1 MECGCRNVAGHHT
14 PDKTGQFSRD
24 SSFGDVGSGME
35 RNALVFAFQPVNSPV
50 CISNH
55 FRGIAGLPFLLR
67 FGFFT
72 HSTAAVTV
80 CRFNEQS
87 AQMAVSGLGDSG
99 TELLHAAGV
108 FTRYKTQISG
118 KLRCRPEAAEIANLC
133 QKRQGSMGSD
143 PAETA

>member
-1 MECGCRNVAGHHT
+1 
-14 PDKTGQFSRD
+14 
-24 SSFGDVGSGME
+24 ME
-35 RNALVFAFQPVNSPV
+35 RNTLVFPFQPVNCPV
-50 CISNH
+50 CVSDH
-55 FRGIAGLPFLLR
+55 FRGITGLPFFLC

-87 AQMAVSGLGDSG
+87 AQMAVSCFGDSD
-99 TELLHAAGV
+99 TVLLITAGV

-118 KLRCRPEAAEIANLC
+118 KLRSRPEAAEIANLC
-133 QKRQGSMGSD
+133 QKRQGGMGSD

>member
-1 MECGCRNVAGHHT
+1 
-14 PDKTGQFSRD
+14 
-24 SSFGDVGSGME
+24 ME
-35 RNALVFAFQPVNSPV
+35 RNTLVFPFQSVNSPV

-55 FRGIAGLPFLLR
+55 FRGIACLPFLLC

-72 HSTAAVTV
+72 HSTPAVTV
-80 CRFNEQS
+80 CRFDEQS
-87 AQMAVSGLGDSG
+87 AQMAVSGFGDSG
-99 TELLHAAGV
+99 TVLLIAAGV

-143 PAETA
+143 PVETA